1 MPRCLTGGYFCAS
14 SSPDGRIILDELHLH
29 LCFGRHETSSCSKY
43 TCIFLQPFLVSSVAC
58 FHLPP
63 KALYIKSSQAASP
76 RAPYHMSSQTTM
88 LRPLLV
94 FTGLYLAASL
104 PPGKTIHV
112 RPFYPNVLTHINL
125 ERTRVQGWEVGEE
138 WSRFGC
144 CLIVVSRS
152 PGRPFTTSFS
162 SIMFWNTTTWHVRTT
177 TTGNGCIAYAAA
189 RHIVRADTS

>member
-1 MPRCLTGGYFCAS
+1 MLFCAS
-14 SSPDGRIILDELHLH
+14 SSPAAELFWMS
-29 LCFGRHETSSCSKY
+29 CSCICAPTPRASSC
-43 TCIFLQPFLVSSVAC
+43 TVAVVSYFCRFSRILRTTA
-58 FHLPP
+58 LPP
-63 KALYIKSSQAASP
+63 MAIYIKSSQAASP
-76 RAPYHMSSQTTM
+76 SAPDHLQLQTTK
-88 LRPLLV
+88 LRPFLV
-94 FTGLYLAASL
+94 PTGLYLAASL

>member
-76 RAPYHMSSQTTM
+76 RAPYHMSSQTTK

-104 PPGKTIHV
+104 PPV
-112 RPFYPNVLTHINL
+112 ERFMLRPLPKRASVHQSGENQGQG
-125 ERTRVQGWEVGEE
+125 RGGGGGWRRVEPFWMVFDRGRQ
-138 WSRFGC
+138 
-144 CLIVVSRS
+144 LSRS
-152 PGRPFTTSFS
+152 S
-162 SIMFWNTTTWHVRTT
+162 S
-177 TTGNGCIAYAAA
+177 
-189 RHIVRADTS
+189 